1 MDGYEDK
8 KWFVY
13 MGDHH
18 EGPFSLAEIQAKMTE
33 RQVTA
38 SNHVWSE
45 GMADWKL
52 MSEVPQFEALV
63 KTQSPVAPPPL
74 EPVQAPVVEKS
85 STENVFTHETSPSLA
100 MNPFAVQNANSQPVN
115 PFQLATPEPVTAEQG
130 IPEQATPEQAATLTT
145 PSQPA
150 MPMQPLEPTA
160 PLMVQLEPR
169 PTPVAHHMEAP
180 APVMLER
187 TPGGDADLQE
197 FAKVRQV
204 ERKAAVKGFFG
215 RFFSVVF
222 KLAVFTLIIG
232 VFGGALGFAFKKGYF
247 NEVLRS
253 PALNAALQTASDTAQ
268 PYLLQIV
275 EKFPTLGQ
283 WISPI
288 RSLDDVSAEDYAELR
303 AAAGTKALPGAA
315 RLALALS
322 RANLLAPKFYVASN
336 LPDGARVEVYVEG
349 VPDTLLN
356 QLSYLEKREVTVL
369 KKLGTTPEFR
379 FAGKPMPRGQ
389 YLVFAVE
396 SETQSPEINPI
407 LVGSQAPEP
416 DKITLGLSPS
426 IPKGRKL
433 LVWKS
438 YFLGG
443 EKDTDYT
450 ARLKA
455 FHDKLRE
462 KAGAE
467 LSEVKQFAVTLE
479 SQLKQSIQKYDEL
492 RKGRLTPQKRK
503 AWQVYNKSW
512 TDFAKQMNTTFIAWT
527 EKSLKDDF
535 FYGVLYRL
543 TQQAGQAVERA
554 HSFHNTYFTAVVS
567 RSFDIQAGEAI
578 SQAQG
583 AITALKAKIDQA
595 ERITPTLNGMP
606 RREGL

>member
-52 MSEVPQFEALV
+52 MSEVPQFEAIV
-63 KTQSPVAPPPL
+63 KTQSPAAPPPL
-74 EPVQAPVVEKS
+74 EPVQAPAAEKS
-85 STENVFTHETSPSLA
+85 SAESVFTQETSPSLA

-115 PFQLATPEPVTAEQG
+115 PFLVATPEPN
-130 IPEQATPEQAATLTT
+130 PEQSTSQQSTPEQSTSEQAVTLTEL
-145 PSQPA
+145 SQPA

-160 PLMVQLEPR
+160 PLMVQLEAR
-169 PTPVAHHMEAP
+169 PTPAAHHIDMP

-187 TPGGDADLQE
+187 PPGGEADLQE
-197 FAKVRQV
+197 FAKVRQI
-204 ERKAAVKGFFG
+204 ERKAAAKGFFG
-215 RFFSVVF
+215 RLFSVVL
-222 KLAVFTLIIG
+222 KLAVLGLLIG
-232 VFGGALGFAFKKGYF
+232 VVGFAFKKGYF
-247 NEVLRS
+247 TEVLKS
-253 PALNAALQTASDTAQ
+253 PAVNAALQTVTDTAQ
-268 PYLLQIV
+268 PYLLQVV
-275 EKFPTLGQ
+275 EKFPALGQ

-288 RSLDDVSAEDYAELR
+288 RSLDDVSTEDYAELR
-303 AAAGTKALPGAA
+303 AAAGTKAQPGAA
-315 RLALALS
+315 KLALALS
-322 RANLLAPKFYVASN
+322 RADLLAPKFYVSSN

-356 QLSYLEKREVTVL
+356 QLSYLEKRELTVV
-369 KKLGTTPEFR
+369 KKLGATSEFR
-379 FAGKPMPRGQ
+379 FSGKPLPRGQ

-396 SETQSPEINPI
+396 SESQSSEVNAI

-416 DKITLGLSPS
+416 DKITLGISPS

-443 EKDTDYT
+443 EKDGDYT

-479 SQLKQSIQKYDEL
+479 SQLKQSIQRYDQL
-492 RKGRLTPQKRK
+492 RKGRLTPQKKK
-503 AWQVYNKSW
+503 AWQAYNKSW